1 MKTIFNLDKVKICLL
16 QPENLYD
23 TLYHT
28 YHNSIAKEIHYDGF
42 YLSFECDEKVN
53 DKDITA
59 RLLVDDRPPVE
70 IRTFTFNKSKKY
82 GSKYTSLYS

>member
-1 MKTIFNLDKVKICLL
+1 M
-16 QPENLYD
+16 
-23 TLYHT
+23 
-28 YHNSIAKEIHYDGF
+28 AKEIHYDGF

-59 RLLVDDRPPVE
+59 RSLVDDRPPVE
-70 IRTFTFNKSKKY
+70 IGTFTFNKSKKY